1 MSHATAAA
9 HAGDGLKVLVEE
21 IKLVTYPLP
30 VPTPLF
36 FPGVVYGHF
45 GEVGEGAAIPAPE
58 TNSLAGPLQVA
69 EVKAMA
75 RRAEVGA
82 NAAIDALG

>member
-1 MSHATAAA
+1 
-9 HAGDGLKVLVEE
+9 LKVLVEE
-21 IKLVTYPLP
+21 IKLVTYPLA
-30 VPTPLF
+30 VTTPLF

-45 GEVGEGAAIPAPE
+45 GEVREGTAIRAPE
-58 TNSLAGPLQVA
+58 TSSLAGHLQVA

-75 RRAEVGA
+75 RWAEVGA